1 MMMSS
6 CCPVSGRITAGDA
19 FSAHC
24 FSVTVDTILFSFQPR
39 ESCQFNP
46 ILVRMCARCIR
57 YIQCFCSPNHITLSD
72 AGFIDFGT
80 EDVDLTTNLT
90 RNIKLATPL
99 VSSPMDTVTEK
110 EMAINMA
117 LQGGIGIVHY
127 NNTIE
132 EQAAEVRS
140 VKRYENGFISNPICL
155 A

>member
-1 MMMSS
+1 MVW
-6 CCPVSGRITAGDA
+6 PLAA
-19 FSAHC
+19 QHC
-24 FSVTVDTILFSFQPR
+24 INWHFL
-39 ESCQFNP
+39 
-46 ILVRMCARCIR
+46 LLCI
-57 YIQCFCSPNHITLSD
+57 

-80 EDVDLTTNLT
+80 DDVDLSTNLT
-90 RNIKLATPL
+90 RNIKLQTPL
-99 VSSPMDTVTEK
+99 ISSPMDTVTEK

-140 VKRYENGFISNPICL
+140 VKRYENGFISNPLCL

>member
-1 MMMSS
+1 
-6 CCPVSGRITAGDA
+6 
-19 FSAHC
+19 
-24 FSVTVDTILFSFQPR
+24 
-39 ESCQFNP
+39 
-46 ILVRMCARCIR
+46 
-57 YIQCFCSPNHITLSD
+57 
-72 AGFIDFGT
+72 
-80 EDVDLTTNLT
+80 
-90 RNIKLATPL
+90 
-99 VSSPMDTVTEK
+99 MDTVTEK

>member
-1 MMMSS
+1 MVWPLAAQHSINWHF
-6 CCPVSGRITAGDA
+6 P
-19 FSAHC
+19 
-24 FSVTVDTILFSFQPR
+24 L
-39 ESCQFNP
+39 
-46 ILVRMCARCIR
+46 LCI
-57 YIQCFCSPNHITLSD
+57 

-80 EDVDLTTNLT
+80 DDVDLSTNLT
-90 RNIKLATPL
+90 RNIKLQTPL
-99 VSSPMDTVTEK
+99 ISSPMDTVTEK

-140 VKRYENGFISNPICL
+140 VKRYENGFISNPLCL